1 MVVIDANHEFR
12 AGEQL
17 VSDIRGMGLMVGLE
31 FFGGADGGHDGIAAL
46 VSKRCLEKGMLV
58 LTTSVFETL
67 RFIPALNVTEA
78 ELDLAL
84 AIFEEALHEVAS
96 ELPTRK

>member
-1 MVVIDANHEFR
+1 M
-12 AGEQL
+12 
-17 VSDIRGMGLMVGLE
+17 SDVRGMGLMVGVE
-31 FFGGADGGHDGIAAL
+31 FFGGADGGVDGVAAR

-78 ELDLAL
+78 ELDVAL
-84 AIFEEALHEVAS
+84 AIFEEALSEVVS
-96 ELPTRK
+96 EIRSGK